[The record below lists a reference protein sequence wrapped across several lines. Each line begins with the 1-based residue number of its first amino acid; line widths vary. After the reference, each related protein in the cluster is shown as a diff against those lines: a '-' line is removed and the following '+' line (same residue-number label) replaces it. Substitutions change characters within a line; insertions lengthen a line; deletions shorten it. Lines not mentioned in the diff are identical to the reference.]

1 MLALKI
7 GFMLE
12 EYEKKRRRQVSVMR
26 SLMDYTM
33 GIVIICLGALLFFH
47 DKLKIPITDRL
58 SPNVVKL
65 LGVIFA
71 LYGVWRIYRG
81 YKKNYFQ

>member
-1 MLALKI
+1 LPVLKI
-7 GFMLE
+7 SFMLE
-12 EYEKKRRRQVSVMR
+12 EYENKRRRQVSSMR

-33 GIVIICLGALLFFH
+33 GIVIIALGALLFFH
-47 DKLKIPITDRL
+47 DKFKIGISDSF
-58 SPNVVKL
+58 SPNVVKV

-71 LYGVWRIYRG
+71 VYGAWRIYRG